1 MYVIMNVIMN
11 VCNYVCPPGNI
22 YINDVILMLILPH
35 IFKWFFDIY
44 IYIYIYIYNICICI
58 CIYIY
63 RYTGQP
69 NFPRAMAT
77 RAKALEN
84 ENSMV

>member
-11 VCNYVCPPGNI
+11 VCNHVCPPGNI
-22 YINDVILMLILPH
+22 YI
-35 IFKWFFDIY
+35 Y
-44 IYIYIYIYNICICI
+44 IYIY
-58 CIYIY
+58 
-63 RYTGQP
+63 TGQP
-69 NFPRAMAT
+69 DFPRAMAT